1 MSEDSL
7 KQAAELLK
15 KAKNILVC
23 LPRILSTDAISSGV
37 ALHLVLGNL
46 GKTVRV
52 IGSDQELPESH
63 GFLPKSGEIATN
75 LANLKKF
82 VISVDLKKAPISEL
96 SYNTENDKLNI
107 YLTPK
112 AGFYQHADISTST
125 SQPEFDC
132 IVTLDCQDLDHMGS
146 LFEHNTEF
154 FYATPVINIDHS
166 PANEHFGQ
174 VNVVDLVATSVS
186 EIVADLIKEIDPN
199 IVNSDVATALLAGMI
214 AKTKSFQS
222 LTVTPKSLNLASEL
236 VAAGARREEIIKHLF
251 QAKSLAVLKLWGR
264 ALARLRATEDGKL
277 VWAVL
282 NRADF
287 ERAGATPATLPGVL
301 DELIV
306 NTPNAL
312 ITAVIYEEPNGGVT
326 ILAQTH
332 LSVNGMKI
340 FASLHP
346 QGTAHD
352 LSWHL
357 TEGSLSDAE
366 AQLRLGLE
374 TLGNK

>member
-23 LPRILSTDAISSGV
+23 LPRVLSTDAISSGV

-52 IGSDQELPESH
+52 VGSDQELPESH

-96 SYNTENDKLNI
+96 SYSTEDNKLNI

-132 IVTLDCQDLDHMGS
+132 VITLDCQDLDHMGS
-146 LFEHNTEF
+146 LFEQNTEF

-186 EIVADLIKEIDPN
+186 EIVAGLIKEIDPN

-222 LTVTPKSLNLASEL
+222 STVTPKSLNLASEL
-236 VAAGARREEIIKHLF
+236 MAAGARREEIIKHLF
-251 QAKSLAVLKLWGR
+251 QAKSLSVLKLWGR

-287 ERAGATPATLPGVL
+287 ERAGATPISLPGVL

-306 NTPNAL
+306 NTPKAM
-312 ITAVIYEEPNGGVT
+312 ITAVIYEEPKGGVT

-332 LSVNGMKI
+332 LSVNGLKI
-340 FASLHP
+340 FASLQP

-357 TEGSLSDAE
+357 AEGTLSDAE

-374 TLGNK
+374 MLGNK